1 MARMDAEEW
10 DAAFD
15 PETWITGG
23 RLLDRVEAELKTRIA
38 RREVFGLLERVRE
51 GNEERVLVYSDE
63 GYAIVRPTGEV
74 SGRGTVLRDVEP
86 IVALAAMEAYE
97 VPDPPDDWSLPRPE
111 TVPEGSGEFGNLML
125 QVVAGVQLIAGVA
138 LLGASVVADLGS
150 IVAPAVGLL
159 FLLVG
164 LFLFAMVANAR
175 LSDRFRSEE
184 YRDRLRALREAE
196 ERPDFV
202 PVEGEVVNEPTE
214 ER

>member
-1 MARMDAEEW
+1 
-10 DAAFD
+10 
-15 PETWITGG
+15 
-23 RLLDRVEAELKTRIA
+23 
-38 RREVFGLLERVRE
+38 
-51 GNEERVLVYSDE
+51 
-63 GYAIVRPTGEV
+63 
-74 SGRGTVLRDVEP
+74 
-86 IVALAAMEAYE
+86 
-97 VPDPPDDWSLPRPE
+97 
-111 TVPEGSGEFGNLML
+111 
-125 QVVAGVQLIAGVA
+125 
-138 LLGASVVADLGS
+138 VVADLGS